1 MAGFLVLPVAVERN
15 AVIHLPV
22 RPEEPA
28 GKINKGGNQDMP
40 VDFDKAMDE
49 MQASIIEDARKIYS
63 EKVIERW
70 LSPTRMGEM
79 EQPQG
84 YGKVKGPCGD
94 TIKIFLRIHDGNIID
109 ALFITNGCATTIAAG
124 SMACELAIGKNIKD
138 AFKINKEVI
147 LENLG
152 GLPEES
158 IHCALLASN
167 TLKEA
172 LTDYLTSKDEPW
184 RRFYKKQ

>member
-1 MAGFLVLPVAVERN
+1 MA
-15 AVIHLPV
+15 
-22 RPEEPA
+22 
-28 GKINKGGNQDMP
+28 
-40 VDFDKAMDE
+40 VDFDNAMDE
-49 MQASIIEDARKIYS
+49 MQASIIEDTQKIYS
-63 EKVIERW
+63 EKVIDKRI
-70 LSPTRMGEM
+70 SPTRMGEM
-79 EQPQG
+79 KQPQG

-94 TIKIFLRIHDGNIID
+94 TIKIFLRIHDERITD
-109 ALFITNGCATTIAAG
+109 ARFVADGCATTIAAG
-124 SMACELAIGKNIKD
+124 SMACELVIGKDIKD

-158 IHCALLASN
+158 SHCVLLASN

-184 RRFYKKQ
+184 RKFYKKQ